1 MVDKERKSAARSGG
15 MKALAKD
22 TAIYGLSSIVGR
34 FLNYLLVPL
43 YTAKLAA
50 SSGGYGV
57 VTEVYAYVALLLVLL
72 TFGMETT
79 FFRFVNKEGRDP
91 ERVYSTTLLMVG
103 GVGMAF
109 VAAALCFIRPISVAL
124 DYAAHP
130 DYLAMMAVC
139 VAIDAFQCIPFAY
152 LRYQRRPVKFAALK
166 LLFIVLNIGLNL
178 LYFLVLPCLYEKPE
192 TRGFIANLYSPAY
205 GVGYVFLINLCCT
218 AFITLFFR
226 KELTGFRWTFD
237 KSLARRMVSYSW
249 PILALGI
256 AGILNQ
262 TADKMIF
269 PRLVEGQEGKVQLGI
284 YGASVKI
291 AMIMAM
297 ITQAFRYAYEPF
309 VFGKQKERDNRDT
322 YARAMK
328 FFVIF
333 TLLAFLMV
341 VGYLDILKY
350 IIGRSYWEGLKV
362 VPVVM
367 AAEIMMGVYF
377 NLSFWY
383 KLTDRTIWG
392 ALLSGAGCAVL
403 VAFNVIFI
411 PHYGYMA
418 CAWAGVAGYGTAML
432 LSYFVGQRF
441 YPINYPLKSIGTYVL
456 IAALFFAVMKASA
469 VFVPQL
475 WLRLLINTGCVLL
488 FVAHAVR
495 YDFPLSN
502 LPLVGKYFKK

>member
-1 MVDKERKSAARSGG
+1 MAETEKGKSSQSGG

-79 FFRFVNKEGRDP
+79 FFRFVNKEDCDAK
-91 ERVYSTTLLMVG
+91 RVYSTTLMMVG
-103 GVGMAF
+103 GVGLLF
-109 VAAALCFIRPISVAL
+109 VALVLCFIRPIASAL

-130 DYLAMMAVC
+130 EFLAMMAVC

-152 LRYQRRPVKFAALK
+152 LRYQRRPIKFAALK

-178 LYFLVLPCLYEKPE
+178 LYFLVLPWLYEKPE
-192 TRGFIANLYSPAY
+192 MRGFIEHIYTPAY
-205 GVGYVFLINLCCT
+205 GVGYVFAINVCCT

-226 KELTGFRWTFD
+226 NELTGFRWTFD
-237 KSLARRMVSYSW
+237 KQLAKRMLKYSW
-249 PILALGI
+249 PILVLGI

-309 VFGKQKERDNRDT
+309 VFGKQKEKDNRAT
-322 YARAMK
+322 YAKAMK
-328 FFVIF
+328 FFIIF

-341 VGYLDILKY
+341 VGYIDILKH

-362 VPVVM
+362 VPIVM

-383 KLTDRTIWG
+383 KLIDKTIWG
-392 ALLSGAGCAVL
+392 AWFSGAGCAVL
-403 VAFNVIFI
+403 IAVNIIFI
-411 PHYGYMA
+411 PYYGYMA
-418 CAWAGVAGYGTAML
+418 CAWAGFAGYGTAML
-432 LSYFVGQRF
+432 LSYFVGQRY
-441 YPINYPLKSIGTYVL
+441 YPINYPLKSIGVYVF
-456 IAALFFAVMKASA
+456 IAVLFFAVMQFGAA
-469 VFVPQL
+469 YVPQL
-475 WLRLLINTGCVLL
+475 WLRLLINTGCIVL
-488 FVAHAVR
+488 FVAHTVH

-502 LPLVGKYFKK
+502 LPVVGKYFRK